1 MVTQTDRQTA
11 IGVSLAQR
19 EARAKVTGAAQYLD
33 DLARPGMLHGA
44 LLGSPHAHARIRSID
59 TTAAKAVPG
68 VKAVL
73 TAADNDWQRMGAFIQ
88 DECILA
94 TRKVLYIGEPVA
106 AVAAETR
113 GIARAALR
121 LIEVDY
127 DQLPAV
133 VDPVTALAEGAPVLH
148 EESANYGRRIPVGD
162 HPNCI
167 SFTEFA
173 EGDLARGWAEADVVV
188 EGVYEFP
195 AQSHVYLEPCGALAE
210 VDATGKLIVWS
221 ATQSVAGAQQ
231 AIAQALGLP
240 MSKVRSIVPCV
251 GGGFGGKADH
261 TVQPVTAA
269 LAFATGR
276 PVKLV
281 LSREEDM
288 TIMRTR
294 HAGSI
299 RIKTGAT
306 RDGRLTAREAELL
319 LDGGAYCD
327 QSPSVL
333 EISVYHAAGPYRI
346 PHIRCA
352 GRVAYTNRLRAGPFR
367 GFGNL
372 QGTFASECQLDE
384 LAAALEMD
392 PVELRLKNVLGAGD
406 AWMGGHEVGIG
417 SLAECLQAV
426 CERADRDRQADP
438 VPTTGK
444 RRGIG
449 IASVMHTCGMFST
462 GATVRVTRDG
472 SLTLSVGA
480 VDLGQGSDTVL
491 TQILAETLRTPV
503 DRINLVTRDSD
514 AVPYDFETAASRVT
528 YMTGNAIVEAAG
540 QVREQL
546 FAHARDMLEC
556 SVEDLEL
563 RTGSVGVVGAQSAEV
578 SFADISA
585 RALFGTGGPISGS
598 YDWMYQGA
606 PYSSQTRLRGYLS
619 PEEKGTFAFGAQAV
633 EVEVDEV
640 TGEVVVL
647 QVWSAHDVGK
657 ALNPAAVEGQIEGA
671 VVQGLGYALTEALA
685 FEDGALVNGTLMD
698 YKVPGVV
705 DIPYGINSIVI
716 ENPEPTG
723 PFGARNVA
731 EHGIIAIVP
740 AVVNAVANAT
750 GVHLRKIPLLP
761 ELVLDALQAAAA
773 TAKMRVER
781 SKS

>member
-1 MVTQTDRQTA
+1 MVTQTDKQTA
-11 IGVSLAQR
+11 IGVSLSRR
-19 EARAKVTGAAQYLD
+19 EARGKVTGAAQYLD
-33 DLARPGMLHGA
+33 DLARPGMLQAA
-44 LLGSPHAHARIRSID
+44 LLGSPHAHARIRGID
-59 TTAAKAVPG
+59 TAAAKAVPG
-68 VKAVL
+68 VKVVL
-73 TAADNDWQRMGAFIQ
+73 TAAQNDWHRMGVFIG
-88 DECILA
+88 DECVLA
-94 TRKVLYIGEPVA
+94 TGKVRYIGEPVA
-106 AVAAETR
+106 AIAADTR
-113 GIARAALR
+113 EIAQAALR

-127 DQLPAV
+127 EPLPAV
-133 VDPVTALAEGAPVLH
+133 LDPASALAQGAPTLH
-148 EESANYGRRIPVGD
+148 EEWAKYSRRIPVGD

-210 VDATGKLIVWS
+210 VDDTGKLTVWS
-221 ATQSVAGAQQ
+221 ATQSVAGSQQ

-281 LSREEDM
+281 LSRAEDM

-299 RIKTGAT
+299 RMKTGAT

-319 LDGGAYCD
+319 FDGGAYCD

-333 EISVYHAAGPYRI
+333 EISAYHAAGPYRI
-346 PHIRCA
+346 PHIRC
-352 GRVAYTNRLRAGPFR
+352 GGQVAYTNRLRAGPFR
-367 GFGNL
+367 GFGNI
-372 QGTFASECQLDE
+372 QASFASECQMDE
-384 LAAALEMD
+384 LAAALDVD
-392 PVELRLKNVLGAGD
+392 PLELRLKNMLGAGD
-406 AWMGGHEVGIG
+406 TWMGGHVVGVG
-417 SLAECLQAV
+417 SLGECLQAV
-426 CERADRDRQADP
+426 CQRANSDRQSDHAP
-438 VPTTGK
+438 ATGK

-449 IASVMHTCGMFST
+449 IASVMHTCGMYST
-462 GATVRVTRDG
+462 SATVRVTGDG

-480 VDLGQGSDTVL
+480 IDLGQGSDTVL
-491 TQILAETLRTPV
+491 TQILAEALRTPV
-503 DRINLVTRDSD
+503 ARINLVTRDSD

-528 YMTGNAIVEAAG
+528 YMVGNAIVEAARR
-540 QVREQL
+540 VREQL
-546 FAHARDMLEC
+546 FAHASAMLEC

-563 RTGSVGVVGAQSAEV
+563 RNGGSVGVVGVQGAEV

-598 YDWMYQGA
+598 YDWIYQGA
-606 PYSSQTRLRGYLS
+606 PYSSDTRQRGFMS
-619 PEEKGTFAFGAQAV
+619 PEEKGVFAFGAQAV

-640 TGEVVVL
+640 TGEVAVL

-671 VVQGLGYALTEALA
+671 VVQGLGYALIEALA
-685 FEDGALVNGTLMD
+685 FEDGAMVNGTLMD
-698 YKVPGVV
+698 YKVPGAV
-705 DIPYGINSIVI
+705 DAPYGIHSIII
-716 ENPEPTG
+716 ENPEPSG

-731 EHGIIAIVP
+731 EHGIISVVP
-740 AVVNAVANAT
+740 AVINAVANAT
-750 GVHLRKIPLLP
+750 GVRLRKIPLLP
-761 ELVLDALQAAAA
+761 ESVLNALQAHGF
-773 TAKMRVER
+773 
-781 SKS
+781 